1 VTDYVGK
8 KVMKYKIKAT
18 DENLALLAYLK
29 ESDKQSVKNTFWLP
43 LISNLVAGIV
53 AAALVVSI
61 TWNVEKDLK
70 KVELQNSK
78 ASVVWQARVEAT
90 KENMVAL
97 SNLHNFI
104 KYDLKK
110 SIYNELDDG
119 RLLEGF
125 AANSVTPLMF
135 KDYMVKH
142 QETMRVIKSNSAL
155 LSKDMAEST
164 SDFLLAM
171 ERLININLVSNFQP
185 EKLFPITITGSVKPE
200 YPESAYKMLSEM
212 VGFFELN
219 FMPHYDKLESEYRN
233 SLALE
238 AD

>member
-1 VTDYVGK
+1 MTDYVGK
-8 KVMKYKIKAT
+8 KVMKYKVKAT

-119 RLLEGF
+119 RLLEQGG
-125 AANSVTPLMF
+125 
-135 KDYMVKH
+135 
-142 QETMRVIKSNSAL
+142 IAL
-155 LSKDMAEST
+155 C
-164 SDFLLAM
+164 
-171 ERLININLVSNFQP
+171 
-185 EKLFPITITGSVKPE
+185 
-200 YPESAYKMLSEM
+200 
-212 VGFFELN
+212 
-219 FMPHYDKLESEYRN
+219 
-233 SLALE
+233 
-238 AD
+238 

>member
-1 VTDYVGK
+1 
-8 KVMKYKIKAT
+8 
-18 DENLALLAYLK
+18 
-29 ESDKQSVKNTFWLP
+29 
-43 LISNLVAGIV
+43 
-53 AAALVVSI
+53 
-61 TWNVEKDLK
+61 
-70 KVELQNSK
+70 VELQNSK

-155 LSKDMAEST
+155 LSKDMAGST

-171 ERLININLVSNFQP
+171 ERLININLVNNFQP

-200 YPESAYKMLSEM
+200 YPESAY
-212 VGFFELN
+212 
-219 FMPHYDKLESEYRN
+219 
-233 SLALE
+233 
-238 AD
+238 